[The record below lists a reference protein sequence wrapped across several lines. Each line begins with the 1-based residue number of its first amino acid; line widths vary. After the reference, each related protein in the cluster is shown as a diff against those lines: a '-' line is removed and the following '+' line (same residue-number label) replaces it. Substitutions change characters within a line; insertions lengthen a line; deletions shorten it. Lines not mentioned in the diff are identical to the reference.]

1 VSLDVYLHGPARTEE
16 CRCDT
21 CDHEHTRTVRPT
33 LYSANITHNLNRM
46 AEEAG
51 IYKVLWRP
59 DEIGA
64 TRAVDI
70 IAALRT
76 GLTLLESDPRR
87 FKAFDAPNGWGLYE
101 HFIPFVVKYLAA
113 CCENPLATIEV
124 SR

>member
-1 VSLDVYLHGPARTEE
+1 VSLDVYLYGPERTEE

-21 CDHEHTRTVRPT
+21 CDHEHTRTVRQT

-70 IAALRT
+70 IASLRA

-87 FKAFDAPNGWGLYE
+87 FEAFNAPNGWGLYE
-101 HFIPFVVKYLAA
+101 HFVPFVEKYLAA
-113 CCENPLATIEV
+113 CCEHPLATIRV